1 MDTGLMT
8 SSDEDAVLATPLPT
22 AAPRNARRN
31 LAAQQQYIEQ
41 QTVAEWMSTIQFEGD
56 IKLKIFRTEPQHWRN
71 SQGTQSRI
79 AGFLREYE
87 RPITEIDVQQEFG
100 GGAYV
105 ISAWGK
111 DNKAIG
117 KAVSISIAGDPLVP
131 LSALPAAAPRKDD
144 DVSKA
149 LVTAVTQMSEKR
161 SEELRE
167 ALQNRKQDEAASTAL
182 FVEQLRMVEQEK
194 ARLAQIIEAQNVR
207 LQEAMLPKANPQQDR
222 MYELTM
228 QNMMNTTT
236 TTTQRYESELRDLRG
251 QFAAREAYLQ
261 NAADQRLQDLRAD
274 MTRQLDNLKAA
285 SDRELQMTRATLE
298 GQLEFVKQNSTRS
311 VEDLKMMSEMR
322 NISDRTALTTE
333 ITLLKSRTSE
343 LESQLAAKDAELV
356 SLRAKKEQSF
366 GDKLKEIDAMKSLIT
381 GGDAPAE
388 ESVLARIMGSDMVKG
403 IAGKLLTSAM
413 DTQQQ
418 AVDPTPPPTPRLPA
432 PQPARPNRT
441 RPRPGPVQKA
451 TAATAEA
458 PKPLEVQVT
467 PAPEPVPSPAP
478 PTSAE
483 IETAVAFCQSAFNE
497 NKNPDEFASSVKS
510 MIPQTI
516 LDEIRNKGTLD
527 FLKAHGKEATF
538 QTQAAKNWIRR
549 VGYALSR

>member
-167 ALQNRKQDEAASTAL
+167 ALQNRKQDEAASTA
-182 FVEQLRMVEQEK
+182 FTGSG
-194 ARLAQIIEAQNVR
+194 ARAGG
-207 LQEAMLPKANPQQDR
+207 
-222 MYELTM
+222 
-228 QNMMNTTT
+228 
-236 TTTQRYESELRDLRG
+236 RG
-251 QFAAREAYLQ
+251 A
-261 NAADQRLQDLRAD
+261 
-274 MTRQLDNLKAA
+274 
-285 SDRELQMTRATLE
+285 
-298 GQLEFVKQNSTRS
+298 
-311 VEDLKMMSEMR
+311 
-322 NISDRTALTTE
+322 DRTIGAGAAGPAATGAAPTGLASRGIAAGRMSAERGSARVATVGASATGA
-333 ITLLKSRTSE
+333 RTSE
-343 LESQLAAKDAELV
+343 
-356 SLRAKKEQSF
+356 
-366 GDKLKEIDAMKSLIT
+366 
-381 GGDAPAE
+381 
-388 ESVLARIMGSDMVKG
+388 
-403 IAGKLLTSAM
+403 
-413 DTQQQ
+413 
-418 AVDPTPPPTPRLPA
+418 
-432 PQPARPNRT
+432 
-441 RPRPGPVQKA
+441 
-451 TAATAEA
+451 TAARGAWATGTAG
-458 PKPLEVQVT
+458 L
-467 PAPEPVPSPAP
+467 
-478 PTSAE
+478 
-483 IETAVAFCQSAFNE
+483 
-497 NKNPDEFASSVKS
+497 
-510 MIPQTI
+510 
-516 LDEIRNKGTLD
+516 
-527 FLKAHGKEATF
+527 
-538 QTQAAKNWIRR
+538 
-549 VGYALSR
+549 